1 MRRLIREWAIRG
13 ALVVGSSL
21 CALVFAEVLLRIF
34 YPIYDGRD
42 NVTLSGEPIKNWFE
56 PGSVYRQVSNE
67 YDARTTITEKGH
79 RVPGVNGNPDVVFI
93 GDSFTY
99 GWGLSDDEAFA
110 SIYCR
115 ERHLACANLGR
126 PGTGTSKQID
136 RLEEFLKKWNWKP
149 KEVKL
154 FFFGMSGSFSAGNDF
169 VDNFQEGR
177 WIQAWANGEA
187 RPKDDTAGGLG
198 ERIIGWQSF
207 LLQRSNLVRIAKY
220 HWGPMM
226 KSMLIADP
234 GAERMAE
241 SLLYT
246 ERFLKRLDEL
256 SQRAGFDYSIYL
268 LVPVQD
274 ILRGTYPDTLTTLNQ
289 VSPKPVVSTAPLLLE
304 SPQQFYYAYDGHL
317 NAKGSRRIAE
327 FLVSLEIENHASK

>member
-1 MRRLIREWAIRG
+1 MSRLIREWAIRG
-13 ALVVGSSL
+13 SLVVGSTL
-21 CALVFAEVLLRIF
+21 VALVFAEVLLRIF
-34 YPIYDGRD
+34 YPIHDGRD
-42 NVTLSGEPIKNWFE
+42 NVTLSGQPIKNWFE

-67 YDARTTITEKGH
+67 YDARTTITDKGH
-79 RVPGVNGNPDVVFI
+79 RVPGVDGNPDIVFI

-99 GWGLSDDEAFA
+99 GWGLSDDEQFA
-110 SIYCR
+110 TIYCR
-115 ERHLACANLGR
+115 ERGLACANLGR

-136 RLEEFLKKWNWKP
+136 RLEEFLGKWHWKP
-149 KEVKL
+149 REVKL

-177 WIQAWANGEA
+177 WIQARANGEQ
-187 RPKDDTAGGLG
+187 RPREEPAGGLG

-220 HWGPMM
+220 HWGPML
-226 KSMLIADP
+226 KTLLIADF
-234 GAERMAE
+234 GADRLAE
-241 SLLYT
+241 SLRYT
-246 ERFLKRLDEL
+246 KQSLKRLDEL
-256 SQRAGFDYSIYL
+256 SKRAGFEYSIYL

-274 ILRGTYPDTLTTLNQ
+274 ILRGTYADTVTTLNR
-289 VSPKPVVSTAPLLLE
+289 VSPKAVVSTAPFLLE

-327 FLVSLEIENHASK
+327 FLLSLEIENHASK